1 CAIRDPRH
9 HRANAD
15 RYGTR
20 PCPTDR
26 GRNQRSIDHEA
37 DSGLLCLGGG
47 TGIAPIKA
55 LVEDVISRG
64 RARPVEV
71 FYGAR
76 TDHDLYDLETMLR
89 LQDRHRWLSVRPV
102 VAAGAASAAEALAGE
117 LPDAVRRY
125 GPWPAYDGY
134 LSGPPGMIRTGVE
147 TLRGLGI
154 PTHRIRHD
162 SLDELVVQGA

>member
-1 CAIRDPRH
+1 MPAGWVSTALVQRARPGDVLRLGPPAGSMVVD
-9 HRANAD
+9 HR
-15 RYGTR
+15 
-20 PCPTDR
+20 
-26 GRNQRSIDHEA
+26 A

-55 LVEDVISRG
+55 LVEDVAGQG
-64 RARPVEV
+64 RPRPVEV

-76 TDHDLYDLETMLR
+76 TSHDLYDLETMLR
-89 LQDRHRWLSVRPV
+89 LKERHRWLSVRPV
-102 VAAGAASAAEALAGE
+102 VAAGAAQAAAEALAGE

-125 GPWPAYDGY
+125 GPWSAYDGY

-147 TLRGLGI
+147 TLVGLGI

-162 SLDELVVQGA
+162 SLDELVAQGA